1 MLIRCGSLG
10 MLTFAVVLLQ
20 ADCGSCDE
28 KTGKEKPS
36 PRILQ
41 REELASVQ
49 EAAAYLVRELE
60 NLQEQISYELGDAK
74 LRPLFAQ
81 VDAALARAV
90 HFQDALKFGVAR
102 ENLYKQFDEM
112 DKKLHDTA
120 KGIQEAA
127 PKNTAVQRAADRLA
141 IADIS
146 LHFALSKGDIS
157 EERQVQMMARQ
168 AEALVFAAK
177 ELQRAAHFAAGANP
191 KTTLVEPA
199 VAKLV
204 KAAQEF
210 HQGTQAGK
218 SRQQLQGDFK
228 TVNQVWEEVLLRVR
242 DLDSKEQIYLLRS
255 AGRVDR
261 IHDHLYSLLKIEGK
275 RSTLTIRT

>member
-1 MLIRCGSLG
+1 MLRRYGSVGVLILAMV
-10 MLTFAVVLLQ
+10 MLHP
-20 ADCGSCDE
+20 GSGIGDE
-28 KTGKEKPS
+28 KSGKEKPS

-60 NLQEQISYELGDAK
+60 NLQEQISYEMGDVK

-102 ENLYKQFDEM
+102 ETLYQYFEEM

-141 IADIS
+141 MADIS

-168 AEALVFAAK
+168 ADALVFAAK
-177 ELQRAAHFAAGANP
+177 ELQRAAHFAAGAGP
-191 KTTLVEPA
+191 KQVVVEPT

-204 KAAQEF
+204 QAAQAF
-210 HQGTQAGK
+210 HQGTRAGK
-218 SRQQLQGDFK
+218 SRQQLQEDFK
-228 TVNQVWEEVLLRVR
+228 PVDRAWEEVLLRVR
-242 DLDSKEQIYLLRS
+242 DLDAKEQAYLLRS

-261 IHDHLYSLLKIEGK
+261 IHDHLFGLLKIEGK
-275 RSTLTIRT
+275 RSGLTIRT

>member
-1 MLIRCGSLG
+1 MLRRYGSVG
-10 MLTFAVVLLQ
+10 VLTLAVVLLQ
-20 ADCGSCDE
+20 AGSGTGDE
-28 KTGKEKPS
+28 KPGKEKPS

-60 NLQEQISYELGDAK
+60 NLQEQISYEMGDVK
-74 LRPLFAQ
+74 VRPLFAQ

-102 ENLYKQFDEM
+102 ETLYQYFDEM
-112 DKKLHDTA
+112 DKKLHDMA
-120 KGIQEAA
+120 KGIHEAA
-127 PKNTAVQRAADRLA
+127 PKNTPVQRAADRLA
-141 IADIS
+141 MADIS
-146 LHFALSKGDIS
+146 LHFALSQGDIS
-157 EERQVQMMARQ
+157 EERQVQMMTRQ

-177 ELQRAAHFAAGANP
+177 EMQRAAHFAAGTNP
-191 KTTLVEPA
+191 KSTLVEPT

-228 TVNQVWEEVLLRVR
+228 TVNQAWEEVLSRVR
-242 DLDSKEQIYLLRS
+242 DLDSKQQVYLLRS